1 MNGNESF
8 VPTVTG
14 HGETLRGR
22 TVLETLDPR
31 EERDI
36 VLTDDGPVRRT
47 EILSEEQQEQIAL
60 QE

>member
-1 MNGNESF
+1 MNGDGNF
-8 VPTVTG
+8 VPTVTQ
-14 HGETLRGR
+14 HGKTLRGR
-22 TVLETLDPR
+22 VVLETLDPR

-60 QE
+60 QG